1 MSENQIEQSPED
13 ELNECEQ
20 VLAGHMEEFV
30 RVGMALKKIRDKK
43 LYKVKGFETFEAY
56 CKRVWELTPQHC
68 NYKIMA
74 ADVRLN
80 LPNLPEEISS
90 DGWRLSHLN
99 ELKRLDSPAK
109 QKAVAA
115 KVIREVEKS
124 EVKLTA
130 SLVRK
135 HVDKELGVERKNLTK
150 EEREAREPDFNQ
162 TLSGW
167 LGDLRGIADVLRNK
181 VTPEALADWAQL
193 SEENGALA
201 YAFARAI
208 EDLREL
214 WEVKEIA

>member
-1 MSENQIEQSPED
+1 MSDSQIEQSPED

-30 RVGMALKKIRDKK
+30 RVGLALKKIRDKK

-56 CKRVWELTPQHC
+56 CKVRWEFTYAHAWQLITSAETRLALPPLPSS
-68 NYKIMA
+68 MD
-74 ADVRLN
+74 DV
-80 LPNLPEEISS
+80 
-90 DGWRLSHLN
+90 GWHERHVR

-181 VTPEALADWAQL
+181 VTPE
-193 SEENGALA
+193 NGQG
-201 YAFARAI
+201 
-208 EDLREL
+208 
-214 WEVKEIA
+214 